1 MIVFSSLQQNL
12 SFPTVP
18 EIAEVLAIITII
30 FKYPFT
36 QNGTG
41 TPRMKILSL
50 CGKGFS
56 VDGTGPASHF
66 CPCLTSNLWEV
77 PLKSMGLLMCLKLTT
92 RVSAL
97 LDWCRTN
104 HWWAHG
110 SEWVFENLRK
120 FVAIDFGFKMGEDV
134 YSYLWV
140 SMFPATQLW
149 REVLSFGG
157 GKKRLRE

>member
-134 YSYLWV
+134 LAICE
-140 SMFPATQLW
+140 FPCFQQLSC
-149 REVLSFGG
+149 EGKFYHFGG
-157 GKKRLRE
+157 GGGGKT